1 MFTDGE
7 EWYLFVCHRATT
19 HDLYCTPHSN
29 PITQR
34 FYSEAD
40 SKSCNVNVQN
50 MKKGDDTEGHL
61 MYTSSSFEEIEFID
75 LDTMFEYGQHVMKR
89 VNLVLNPPCV
99 YSVCA
104 VCTLCTVCTVCT
116 VCSPKRGCVFSLLFS
131 GTTLWSKSPRPT
143 RGHAIATCQKG

>member
-40 SKSCNVNVQN
+40 AKSCNVNVQN

-61 MYTSSSFEEIEFID
+61 MYTSSSFEQIQLID

-89 VNLVLNPPCV
+89 VNVVLNPPCV
-99 YSVCA
+99 QYVCSVYIVYRVYSVY
-104 VCTLCTVCTVCT
+104 
-116 VCSPKRGCVFSLLFS
+116 RVFS
-131 GTTLWSKSPRPT
+131 
-143 RGHAIATCQKG
+143 